1 MKAGLKKEA
10 VPGRIFVI
18 SGPSGSGK
26 TTLAQKILA
35 DKRLQ
40 KKLAKSVSF
49 TTRPKRSGEI
59 NGRDYFFISADK
71 FKENLRQKKILEWTR
86 YLGYYYGTARRAV
99 DDQLI
104 RGKGVILC
112 LDLKGAARV
121 KRLYPAQTR
130 TIFVMPP
137 SMEELAGRIHKRCSQ
152 TREDEIR
159 RRLRRAREEMRS
171 CHNYD
176 YSLVNRD
183 LSKAVRQL
191 KSIIVKNF
199 Q

>member
-1 MKAGLKKEA
+1 MKSGLKKKA
-10 VPGRIFVI
+10 RQAKIFVI

-35 DKRLQ
+35 DKRLE

-49 TTRPKRSGEI
+49 TTRPKRSGEV
-59 NGRDYFFISADK
+59 NGRDYFFISAEE
-71 FKENLRQKKILEWTR
+71 FKENRRQKKILEWTR

-99 DDQLI
+99 EGQLN

-121 KRLYPAQTR
+121 KKLYPEQTR

-159 RRLRRAREEMRS
+159 KRLRRAKEEIRS
-171 CHNYD
+171 FRKYD
-176 YSLVNRD
+176 FSLVNQD
-183 LSKAVRQL
+183 LSTAVRQL
-191 KSIIVKNF
+191 KNIIIKNL